1 MHCLQYYCTRNH
13 VQTWIS
19 IICSCTIVQYYC
31 KLCYY
36 LFTSLFLCL
45 SFWSSLLIEFYK
57 TTYNITIFFNLSFK
71 IELLD
76 TTLFWAAFVVIY
88 FQCHFGPVHVKL
100 NKKNKWTW
108 FESQQG
114 IIFIFHIF
122 RVDFTIANHVREK
135 ISQQEKTF
143 YTYKMCFLVQLFCS
157 CWHIFSLTWFAIVKS
172 TRKIWK
178 IKIIP
183 CWLSILVQFYMNWP
197 NS

>member
-57 TTYNITIFFNLSFK
+57 TTYNTIFFLLSFK

-76 TTLFWAAFVVIY
+76 TTLFWAAFVV
-88 FQCHFGPVHVKL
+88 
-100 NKKNKWTW
+100 KN
-108 FESQQG
+108 
-114 IIFIFHIF
+114 
-122 RVDFTIANHVREK
+122 
-135 ISQQEKTF
+135 
-143 YTYKMCFLVQLFCS
+143 
-157 CWHIFSLTWFAIVKS
+157 IFSMSNSTSTRRINRIKLDGINFLQYFFFVKS
-172 TRKIWK
+172 VVIFL
-178 IKIIP
+178 I
-183 CWLSILVQFYMNWP
+183 LSLCRFIHSFEKYRINYTTC
-197 NS
+197 

>member
-57 TTYNITIFFNLSFK
+57 TTYNTIFFLLSFK

-76 TTLFWAAFVVIY
+76 TTLFWAAFVVKNI
-88 FQCHFGPVHVKL
+88 FSMSNSTSTRRINRIKL
-100 NKKNKWTW
+100 N
-108 FESQQG
+108 G
-114 IIFIFHIF
+114 INFLQYFFFREVSSHLPHI
-122 RVDFTIANHVREK
+122 
-135 ISQQEKTF
+135 
-143 YTYKMCFLVQLFCS
+143 
-157 CWHIFSLTWFAIVKS
+157 
-172 TRKIWK
+172 
-178 IKIIP
+178 II
-183 CWLSILVQFYMNWP
+183 M
-197 NS
+197 